1 MTMAHKPLFVNQA
14 INAIITNDLDESNY
28 FYYAIKANIS
38 RLKTLD
44 SGTTSGRENM
54 YQKEWRFLGHAN
66 EKPKAPKIK
75 TIYLGKNVSAENE
88 KKIREYANLNNII
101 IKKLVKEKKHE
112 TRL

>member
-1 MTMAHKPLFVNQA
+1 MTMAHKPVFVNQA

-54 YQKEWRFLGHAN
+54 YQKEWRFLEYAN
-66 EKPKAPKIK
+66 KKNKAKKIK
-75 TIYLGKNVSAENE
+75 IIYLSKNVTTENE
-88 KKIREYANLNNII
+88 KKIREYTNLNNIV
-101 IKKLVKEKKHE
+101 IKKLS
-112 TRL
+112 

>member
-1 MTMAHKPLFVNQA
+1 MTMAQKPLFVNQA

-54 YQKEWRFLGHAN
+54 YQKEWRFL
-66 EKPKAPKIK
+66 
-75 TIYLGKNVSAENE
+75 
-88 KKIREYANLNNII
+88 EYANLNNII
-101 IKKLVKEKKHE
+101 IKNLVKEKKHE

>member
-44 SGTTSGRENM
+44 SGTTSGR
-54 YQKEWRFLGHAN
+54 
-66 EKPKAPKIK
+66 
-75 TIYLGKNVSAENE
+75 
-88 KKIREYANLNNII
+88 
-101 IKKLVKEKKHE
+101 
-112 TRL
+112 

>member
-54 YQKEWRFLGHAN
+54 YQKEWRFL
-66 EKPKAPKIK
+66 
-75 TIYLGKNVSAENE
+75 
-88 KKIREYANLNNII
+88 EYANLNNII
-101 IKKLVKEKKHE
+101 IKNLVKEKKHE